1 MTLNTIAADPV
12 VILATSFTTSV
23 YKPSLRD
30 DELVCCRVPYLRCSN
45 TSTTSI
51 RATSWFYWDSQNSVA
66 RTTELLRLYWHYS
79 YRTIVCSKVVD
90 GRQSQDMVNQ
100 QSVFIFFLPLL
111 FHGWS
116 AALSIAYIYPIN
128 GISAQK
134 SPAGIVYTEAC
145 RLSLDIFNW
154 NELDS
159 PRYRRMLDEKVYSRS
174 TYNDIAR
181 NKIQL

>member
-1 MTLNTIAADPV
+1 MTLNTIAADLV
-12 VILATSFTTSV
+12 VILATSFQRHAFISRRSGMMSLCVAECHIYDVV
-23 YKPSLRD
+23 YI
-30 DELVCCRVPYLRCSN
+30 EA
-45 TSTTSI
+45 TSI

-90 GRQSQDMVNQ
+90 GRQSHMVNQ
-100 QSVFIFFLPLL
+100 QSVFIFYFLPLL

-134 SPAGIVYTEAC
+134 SPAGIVYTVAC
-145 RLSLDIFNW
+145 RLSLDIFNC

-159 PRYRRMLDEKVYSRS
+159 
-174 TYNDIAR
+174 
-181 NKIQL
+181 